1 MNRSI
6 TRLKKSDDSSARLSE
21 PPLLELKHVCLAGLQ
36 VPRLTNISL
45 VLHRGERIALL
56 GPSGAGKSSLLEVSC
71 GSLTPTGGCVLWHG
85 RTLKTCRQV
94 RGRIGMLWQNLHLIE
109 ELTVGQN
116 INAGV
121 LGRRSLLW
129 ALANLLTCPEQEI
142 CCRYLQLVGLDPDF
156 VNAPVRSLSG
166 GQRQR
171 VALARALRQAPD
183 LLLADEPLTGLDP
196 RLVDEILALL
206 LDKSLPAA
214 SETVVVSLHQ
224 PSLVKNF
231 DRVVGLRD
239 GCLVL
244 DSSASSFGAEEQEAL
259 YKLV

>member
-1 MNRSI
+1 MNRNT
-6 TRLKKSDDSSARLSE
+6 TRLKKLDDSSAKLSE

-36 VPRLTNISL
+36 VPRLNNISL
-45 VLHRGERIALL
+45 SLHRGERVALL
-56 GPSGAGKSSLLEVSC
+56 GPSGAGKSSFLEVSC
-71 GSLTPTGGCVLWHG
+71 GSLTPHEGCVLWCG
-85 RTLKTCRQV
+85 RSLKTCRH

-116 INAGV
+116 INTGI

-129 ALANLLTCPEQEI
+129 ALTNLLTCPEQEV
-142 CCRYLQLVGLDPDF
+142 CCRYLQLVGLDPGL

-171 VALARALRQAPD
+171 VALARVLRQAPD

-196 RLVDEILALL
+196 RLVDDILALL
-206 LDKSLPAA
+206 LEKSLPFTP
-214 SETVVVSLHQ
+214 ETIVVSLHQ
-224 PSLVKNF
+224 TSLVKNF
-231 DRVVGLRD
+231 DRVVGLRN

-244 DSSASSFGAEEQEAL
+244 DSSASSFGIEEQEAL